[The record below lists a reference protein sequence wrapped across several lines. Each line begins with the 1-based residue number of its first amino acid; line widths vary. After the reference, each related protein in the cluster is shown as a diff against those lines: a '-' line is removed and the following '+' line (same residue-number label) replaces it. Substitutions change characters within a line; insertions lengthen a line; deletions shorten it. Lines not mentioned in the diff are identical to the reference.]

1 MSEHSMDQTKSEA
14 FARKMVGILNN
25 AALALMTSIG
35 HQTRLF
41 DVLAS
46 LPPATSTDIAV
57 SSGLNE
63 RYVRE
68 WLGAMTV
75 GGIIEYDAALKTY
88 SLPPEHAAWLT
99 RSAGVNNLAPRMQ
112 SIPLLASVEP
122 GIIASFAGGG
132 GVPYAEYPA
141 FQKLMAEGSALRQDT
156 LLIPTILPLVPELV
170 TRLEAGMEV
179 LDIGCGQGHA
189 VNLMAQAYPRSRFR
203 GYDFSAQAIDSSRQ
217 EADAL
222 KLTNVQ
228 FGVQDLALLDEPG
241 KYSLITAFDV
251 IHDQAKP
258 TKVLEA
264 VFKALTPDGVFFM
277 VDIRA
282 SSDVNGNV
290 GHPLGPFL
298 YTVSTM
304 HCMTVSLALDGE
316 GLGTVWGEQKALGML
331 AQAGFTNVQVR
342 QIEGDILNNYYI
354 CQK

>member
-1 MSEHSMDQTKSEA
+1 MSEQIMDQSKSEA

-25 AALALMTSIG
+25 ASLALMTSIG
-35 HQTRLF
+35 HQTGLF

-46 LPPATSTDIAV
+46 LPPATSGGIAGA
-57 SSGLNE
+57 SGLNE

-75 GGIIEYDAALKTY
+75 GGIIDYDAASKTFR
-88 SLPPEHAAWLT
+88 LPPEHAAWLT
-99 RSAGVNNLAPRMQ
+99 RSAGVNNLATRMQ

-122 GIIASFAGGG
+122 GIIASFARGG

-141 FQKLMAEGSALRQDT
+141 FQKIMAEGSAMRQDT
-156 LLIPTILPLVPELV
+156 LLISTILPLVPDLV
-170 TRLEAGMEV
+170 GRLEGGIEV

-189 VNLMAQAYPRSRFR
+189 ANLMAQAYPRSRFR
-203 GYDFSAQAIDSSRQ
+203 GYDFSAQGIDTARQ

-228 FGVQDLALLDEPG
+228 FAVQDLALLHEPD

-258 TKVLEA
+258 TKVLES
-264 VFKALTPDGVFFM
+264 VFRALTPDGIFLM

-282 SSDVNGNV
+282 SSDVNENM

-298 YTVSTM
+298 YTISTM

-316 GLGTVWGEQKALGML
+316 GLGTVWGEQRALEML
-331 AQAGFTNVQVR
+331 AAAGFTSVQVR

-354 CQK
+354 CRK